1 MQHTNSKKRFKN
13 VQLVAI
19 FLLTTIFF
27 VVTFFVNVSVSEAAI
42 GHVLAQGNNTSLG
55 QGNNTPLGSGQ
66 QSVNR
71 DGKTDFG
78 GNRFQNPLQFD
89 SFAEFFTALIDVL
102 ILFAIPIIILMI
114 IYAGFLYV
122 VARGSEENVKKATR
136 ALTYAVVGGLL
147 ILGAKLILTIIQ
159 GTVKQLTML

>member
-1 MQHTNSKKRFKN
+1 MQHTNSKKLSKY
-13 VQLVAI
+13 LLHVAI
-19 FLLTTIFF
+19 FFLATIFF
-27 VVTFFVNVSVSEAAI
+27 VSIFLVNVPASEAATS
-42 GHVLAQGNNTSLG
+42 HVLAQGNNQPTFPG
-55 QGNNTPLGSGQ
+55 PGNDQGTISGP
-66 QSVNR
+66 
-71 DGKTDFG
+71 GKTDFG
-78 GNRFQNPLQFD
+78 GARFQNPLQFD

-102 ILFAIPIIILMI
+102 ILFAVPIIILMI

-159 GTVKQLTML
+159 GTVNQLTLL